1 MSEPPRRAPKL
12 PGLRAVLLVSAALL
26 AITWYAL
33 PRWSPYFQT
42 AVAAS
47 PRPTT
52 ERGQLTGEEQQ
63 NIDIFEKWKASV
75 VYIATSD
82 RVMDYWTRNV
92 TNVPRGTGS
101 GFIWDPAGHV
111 VTNVHVI
118 AGAAAANV
126 KLADGRDYE
135 AILVGASLAH
145 DIAVLKIRVP
155 KNQPQPMAVG
165 TSHDLRVGQKVF
177 AIGNPFG
184 LDWTLTTGIVS
195 ALDRSLEGDS
205 GSVIRHLIQTDAAI
219 NPGNSGG
226 PLLDSSGRLI
236 GVNTA
241 IYSPSGASA
250 GVGFAVPVD
259 TVNRVVPQLIA
270 NGHYAPPSLG
280 IEVDDLLSRAVA
292 RELGVSGVAVLR
304 ASKSASASLR
314 GARLGARNTIIPGD
328 VILAIDGKQVG
339 TAAQLA
345 ATLDDYEVGDRVML
359 SVWREGKQLQV
370 AAVLQSGDEA

>member
-1 MSEPPRRAPKL
+1 MPHRSLKVHSSFSL
-12 PGLRAVLLVSAALL
+12 VLLLGVAAML
-26 AITWYAL
+26 AWYAA
-33 PRWSPYFQT
+33 PRLSSYI
-42 AVAAS
+42 AVANAA
-47 PRPTT
+47 PRATT
-52 ERGQLTGEEQQ
+52 PRGALTAEEQQ
-63 NIDIFEKWKASV
+63 NIDIFEKWKSSV

-82 RVMDYWTRNV
+82 RVMDFWTRNV
-92 TNVPRGTGS
+92 TSVPRGTGS
-101 GFIWDPAGHV
+101 GFIWDAQGHV

-118 AGAAAANV
+118 AGAAAASV

-135 AILVGASLAH
+135 ATLVGASVAH
-145 DIAVLKIRVP
+145 DIAVLQIRVP
-155 KNQPQPMAVG
+155 EKLPSPVAIG

-195 ALDRSLEGDS
+195 ALDRSIEGEN
-205 GSVIRHLIQTDAAI
+205 GAVIRHLIQTDAAI

-226 PLLDSSGRLI
+226 PLLDSAGRLI
-236 GVNTA
+236 GINTA

-259 TVNRVVPQLIA
+259 TVNRVVPELIA

-292 RELGVSGVAVLR
+292 RELRVAGVAVLR
-304 ASKSASASLR
+304 ASKSAAAPLR

-328 VILAIDGKQVG
+328 VILAVDGKEVS
-339 TAAQLA
+339 TAAELA
-345 ATLDDYEVGDRVML
+345 ATLDDYKVGDRVTL
-359 SVWREGKQLQV
+359 TVWREGREVQL
-370 AAVLQSGDEA
+370 AAVLQRGEEA

>member
-135 AILVGASLAH
+135 ATLVGASLAH

-345 ATLDDYEVGDRVML
+345 ATLDDYKVGDRVML

>member
-1 MSEPPRRAPKL
+1 MSEPPGRAPKL

-135 AILVGASLAH
+135 ATLVGASLAH

>member
-1 MSEPPRRAPKL
+1 MSEPPGRAPKL
-12 PGLRAVLLVSAALL
+12 PGLRAVLLVSAVLL

-135 AILVGASLAH
+135 ATLVGASLAH